1 MEFGKMLHG
10 GDYNPEQW
18 LDRPDILDED
28 IRLMKQAHINCVTLG
43 VFSWS
48 VLERQEGE
56 FCFDWLEEMIDRLY
70 REGICTILA
79 TPTGGMPHWLTEKYP
94 EVRQVQAEGRQN
106 LPGKRHNFCY
116 TSPKMRE
123 LTGRIDRRLAQMSL
137 RHEGIVMW
145 HISNE
150 MGGNFSDSA
159 CHCGQCQRAFREW
172 LKEKYKTIEE
182 LNRAWWTVFWSHV
195 YTDWEQIHSPVPHGE
210 NLVHGLNLDWRRFVT
225 CQMTEFLKW
234 EITSVREYSS
244 LPVTTNF
251 MYFFKPLDYDK
262 MQRELDV
269 VSWDSY
275 PFWHKV
281 KDETDMAVKAAACHS
296 MMRSMKKKPFM
307 LMESTPSVVN
317 WRVNNPVKRPGM
329 HMLSSMQAVAHGSTT
344 VQYFQWRKGR
354 GSFEKFHGA
363 VLDHKNGGNTRTFRD
378 VADVGGR
385 LAKMEGRILKTCN
398 RPEIALIFDWEN
410 WWAVE
415 DAYAVDN
422 HIQYQRVFLE
432 YFRPLWEMGVD
443 VDIVDMDCK
452 LDSYSVVIAPLNY
465 LYRKGYADSVQQYVE
480 QGGCYVTTCWSGEVD
495 DTDLVYLEKHPLEE
509 VLGIAPEEMDVPDG
523 YCENSLQ
530 YQGQTYQITGLCG
543 LVHAKSAE
551 VLAEYQHDFYAGY
564 PALTRNIYGKG
575 EAYYIASMNEMDF
588 LRAFYQEL
596 LHKKGLE
603 CRLNVK
609 FPMGVTVNERRA
621 DDRSLWFLQNF
632 NRTAADVEFLS
643 AYTNIETGEVLEGKV
658 TMGAFECMI
667 LEEGIK
673 S

>member
-415 DAYAVDN
+415 DA
-422 HIQYQRVFLE
+422 
-432 YFRPLWEMGVD
+432 
-443 VDIVDMDCK
+443 
-452 LDSYSVVIAPLNY
+452 
-465 LYRKGYADSVQQYVE
+465 
-480 QGGCYVTTCWSGEVD
+480 
-495 DTDLVYLEKHPLEE
+495 
-509 VLGIAPEEMDVPDG
+509 
-523 YCENSLQ
+523 
-530 YQGQTYQITGLCG
+530 
-543 LVHAKSAE
+543 
-551 VLAEYQHDFYAGY
+551 AG
-564 PALTRNIYGKG
+564 P
-575 EAYYIASMNEMDF
+575 
-588 LRAFYQEL
+588 
-596 LHKKGLE
+596 
-603 CRLNVK
+603 RL
-609 FPMGVTVNERRA
+609 
-621 DDRSLWFLQNF
+621 
-632 NRTAADVEFLS
+632 
-643 AYTNIETGEVLEGKV
+643 
-658 TMGAFECMI
+658 I
-667 LEEGIK
+667 L
-673 S
+673 